1 MERKSRALG
10 KSPARARP
18 HPARALLFL
27 PAPASPDGPGCWGWD
42 RTGRTALTAQLEEQ
56 EQGELQQEG
65 CPSTAPGHG
74 LLRGFGITWSGES
87 GFSWGSA
94 RAGDEVG

>member
-1 MERKSRALG
+1 MPGPILPAPAAL
-10 KSPARARP
+10 PP
-18 HPARALLFL
+18 FL
-27 PAPASPDGPGCWGWD
+27 PAPWPRPARLGRRVLGMVWLWD
-42 RTGRTALTAQLEEQ
+42 RTGWTALTAQVEEQ

-74 LLRGFGITWSGES
+74 LLRGFGITWNGES
-87 GFSWGSA
+87 GLFGGSA